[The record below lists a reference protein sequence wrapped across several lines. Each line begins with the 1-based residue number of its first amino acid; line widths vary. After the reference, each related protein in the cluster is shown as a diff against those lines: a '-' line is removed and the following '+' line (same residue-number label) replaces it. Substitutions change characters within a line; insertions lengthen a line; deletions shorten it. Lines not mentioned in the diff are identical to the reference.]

1 MTPDQDLKVV
11 TAAEFNQIVTKFSEL
26 HGISLL
32 DSVEHYMLTNEIEPE
47 TIASLVQRSQSLK
60 ARIAEEAQELNLIE
74 KDTHKKLPV

>member
-1 MTPDQDLKVV
+1 
-11 TAAEFNQIVTKFSEL
+11 
-26 HGISLL
+26 
-32 DSVEHYMLTNEIEPE
+32 MLTNEIEPE